1 MLSRVII
8 LWLLLL
14 SSFLL
19 HSTDAWFKG
28 VSRIAVR
35 GAPLRLN
42 LSLKDLQG
50 TDSERPR
57 INLPNT
63 LTLARVAFIPPFMLS
78 FVMRAKTVGVAL
90 YALSCLTDLADGY
103 LARKLDQKTPFG
115 AFLDP
120 VADKLMVGTALV
132 FLVCQIPTWWF
143 ALPVALIINR
153 EIAVSALREWMAEQG
168 QRSVV
173 QVGNLGKVKTALQM
187 ISTALLLE
195 ACPGAANFDIALSIG
210 LSRPTIFSLGMTLLY
225 LSAALTLISGYQYF
239 NAAWP
244 ILKSAAF
251 VQGPKKTSEGA

>member
-1 MLSRVII
+1 
-8 LWLLLL
+8 
-14 SSFLL
+14 
-19 HSTDAWFKG
+19 
-28 VSRIAVR
+28 
-35 GAPLRLN
+35 
-42 LSLKDLQG
+42 
-50 TDSERPR
+50 
-57 INLPNT
+57 
-63 LTLARVAFIPPFMLS
+63 MLS
-78 FVMRAKTVGVAL
+78 FVMRAKTMGVAL

-244 ILKSAAF
+244 ILKYAAF
-251 VQGPKKTSEGA
+251 VQGPSKSSEIVN